1 VYPLG
6 VSRRPWRRSR
16 AQESLRLALRAR
28 HRSRRP
34 VLPPHRERQARWRRT
49 GRLPARRRP
58 RRYPWRTHRAAS
70 RTRDRVRLVRLN
82 PARRARR
89 RSVSVGIGNENADGA
104 LFRLGFPRGIWAR
117 CIEKTEEEAIV
128 FYGYGFVVPRRHV
141 RRGWSLFKGL
151 QQPGAFHP
159 SALSRIGAYVFG
171 LR

>member
-1 VYPLG
+1 
-6 VSRRPWRRSR
+6 
-16 AQESLRLALRAR
+16 
-28 HRSRRP
+28 
-34 VLPPHRERQARWRRT
+34 
-49 GRLPARRRP
+49 
-58 RRYPWRTHRAAS
+58 
-70 RTRDRVRLVRLN
+70 VRLVRLN

-89 RSVSVGIGNENADGA
+89 RSVSVGIGNENAGWGVVPT
-104 LFRLGFPRGIWAR
+104 RVSEGIWAR